1 MRRAALRM
9 ASASRCASKS
19 SSCACRSASNIRLS
33 AASWVSSRKLL
44 DGASWVSSRKLL
56 DGASWVS
63 SRKLLDGG
71 AGWSSRSSVCI
82 GSDEAGAWA
91 VPVVG
96 VESEC
101 RRCAVGP
108 RCEGASPWCE
118 QWCEGASPTKPL
130 RLPLRA
136 MKNEATCPPAR
147 GDGGGSG
154 VVASA
159 QLFELARPLAPLAP
173 SIPSS
178 SASLAS
184 LA

>member
-1 MRRAALRM
+1 MAGLATPLGALGAWDRTRRVPVETVEE
-9 ASASRCASKS
+9 SVV
-19 SSCACRSASNIRLS
+19 
-33 AASWVSSRKLL
+33 VST
-44 DGASWVSSRKLL
+44 
-56 DGASWVS
+56 
-63 SRKLLDGG
+63 
-71 AGWSSRSSVCI
+71 CI

-91 VPVVG
+91 VPSIGSDEAGAWAVRAWAVPVVG
-96 VESEC
+96 VESKC
-101 RRCAVGP
+101 SRCAVD
-108 RCEGASPWCE
+108 PWG
-118 QWCEGASPTKPL
+118 EGASPTMPTAHRPCPCVLWGEGASPTMPL

-159 QLFELARPLAPLAP
+159 QLFEPARPLAPLAPLAP

-178 SASLAS
+178 SASLTS

>member
-1 MRRAALRM
+1 MAGLATPLGALGAWDRTRRVPVETVEE
-9 ASASRCASKS
+9 SVV
-19 SSCACRSASNIRLS
+19 
-33 AASWVSSRKLL
+33 VST
-44 DGASWVSSRKLL
+44 
-56 DGASWVS
+56 
-63 SRKLLDGG
+63 
-71 AGWSSRSSVCI
+71 CI
-82 GSDEAGAWA
+82 GSDEAGAWAVRAWA

-101 RRCAVGP
+101 PRCAVD
-108 RCEGASPWCE
+108 PWG
-118 QWCEGASPTKPL
+118 EGASPTMPTAHRPCPCVLWGEGASPTMPL

-159 QLFELARPLAPLAP
+159 QLFEPARPLAPLAPLAP

-178 SASLAS
+178 SASLTSNEELHALNWRVSSSSAS
-184 LA
+184 LTSLA

>member
-1 MRRAALRM
+1 VRLPIRLEHQVVGRLLGLVKEAPRWRLLGLVKEAPRWRLLGLVKEAPRWRGWLVLSELCVHRIGRGGCLGC
-9 ASASRCASKS
+9 ACSRC
-19 SSCACRSASNIRLS
+19 R
-33 AASWVSSRKLL
+33 V
-44 DGASWVSSRKLL
+44 GVP
-56 DGASWVS
+56 
-63 SRKLLDGG
+63 
-71 AGWSSRSSVCI
+71 SVCC
-82 GSDEAGAWA
+82 G
-91 VPVVG
+91 
-96 VESEC
+96 
-101 RRCAVGP
+101 
-108 RCEGASPWCE
+108 